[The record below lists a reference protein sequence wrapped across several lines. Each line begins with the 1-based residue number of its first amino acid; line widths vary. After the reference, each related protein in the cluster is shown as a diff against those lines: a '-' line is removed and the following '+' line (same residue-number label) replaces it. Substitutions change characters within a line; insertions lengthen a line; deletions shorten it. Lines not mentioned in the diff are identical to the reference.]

1 MLSRSKSQ
9 DVKTSYPNL
18 TLVQKKE
25 YWYKVRFLMT
35 IEVFPETNR
44 SSLQTSPKERRKRI
58 EKMRRSQ
65 SMDFDDH
72 STESEEVET
81 KVYKLLS
88 DTDIQVGKYSG
99 GHQDLY
105 RSKTLNISFK
115 CCSKFKSRD
124 SFRICSS

>member
-25 YWYKVRFLMT
+25 YWYKVTVKQLVLHFSPNYCYLT
-35 IEVFPETNR
+35 
-44 SSLQTSPKERRKRI
+44 QTSPKERRKRI

-72 STESEEVET
+72 STESEEIET

-88 DTDIQVGKYSG
+88 DTDIQVGFFTIY
-99 GHQDLY
+99 
-105 RSKTLNISFK
+105 KTL
-115 CCSKFKSRD
+115 
-124 SFRICSS
+124 